1 MRLVMTYKLKDEEDI
16 LEDNLRFHVAQGV
29 DFFVATDNGSRDGTP
44 DVLRRYRDAGL
55 LHLIEEPSED
65 YQRLHGDWVTRM
77 ARLAA
82 TDFEAD
88 WVVHNDADEF
98 LWPLGATLHEAFAAI
113 PGPYSVVNLPRP
125 EFVPRPDGP
134 GHWSQR
140 LIHRDAISRVRHK
153 VAHRAAD
160 DVIIGGGSHKLP
172 IDEDQRG
179 GRPARSSRAVL
190 RAVADD
196 DGAAEPSR
204 WVPAPRWPVRILH
217 FPLRSFEHY
226 RRRVELTLFH
236 GGFKILDRR
245 RDLLAAWEEG
255 RLPELYA
262 RVAWDDEAVAE
273 GVRSGRLV
281 QDTSVRDFLAGCPDP
296 LADGV
301 EAARAYAAGKMA
313 LAPEQLA
320 AEEQANALDMM
331 HALTRSELS
340 LRQQRAESAQRARRF
355 KQQAQAAEA
364 ELEKLRAGTGEAP
377 TRAGTMG
384 RVARALRRP

>member
-1 MRLVMTYKLKDEEDI
+1 MTYKLKDEEDI

-29 DFFVATDNGSRDGTP
+29 DFFIATDNGSQDGTT
-44 DVLRRYRDAGL
+44 DILRRYAEAGL

-77 ARLAA
+77 ARLAS
-82 TDFEAD
+82 TDFGGD

-98 LWPLGATLHEAFAAI
+98 LWPLGGTLHEAFSAI
-113 PGPYSVVNLPRP
+113 PEAYSVLNLPRP
-125 EFVPRPDGP
+125 EFVPRPDSP

-140 LIHRDAISRVRHK
+140 LVHRDAISRVRHK
-153 VAHRAAD
+153 VAHRAAP

-172 IDEDQRG
+172 MDSEQQG

-196 DGAAEPSR
+196 DGSAEPSR

-245 RDLLAAWEEG
+245 RDLLAAFEAG

-262 RVAWDDEAVAE
+262 RVAWDDEAVRDGLA
-273 GVRSGRLV
+273 RGRLV

-296 LADGV
+296 LSDGV
-301 EAARAYAAGKMA
+301 PAARAYAAEAMTMPA
-313 LAPEQLA
+313 DRLA
-320 AEEQANALDMM
+320 AEEGANALDMM

-355 KQQAQAAEA
+355 KQEAQAVRE
-364 ELEKLRAGTGEAP
+364 ELESLRSGSPEAAQSPGGEGAMS
-377 TRAGTMG
+377 RM
-384 RVARALRRP
+384 ARALRRP